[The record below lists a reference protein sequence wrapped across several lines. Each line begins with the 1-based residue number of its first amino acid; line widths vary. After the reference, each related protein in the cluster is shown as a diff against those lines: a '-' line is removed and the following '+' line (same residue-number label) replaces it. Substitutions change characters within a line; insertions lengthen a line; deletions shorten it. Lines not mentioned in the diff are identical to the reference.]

1 MNKINVI
8 LIFLL
13 INHICIYNIFAGNN
27 FSIGESTV
35 VNEKNES
42 LIKKNISNKTRV
54 FGWNLFQGNFKN
66 IKKPGYN
73 PDYRIDIGDI
83 IDIKLWGAF
92 EHAQDMP
99 VDNQGNIFIPKVGNV
114 NVLGVVNSQLV
125 KLIRKKIRTVYRD
138 KVYVYANVANYQP
151 ISVFVAG
158 NVNKPGLYEGMSSDS
173 IIQFLDK
180 AKGIN
185 SEYGSYRKVNII
197 RSNKIIKTIDLY
209 SFLTNG
215 RIDLF
220 QFQNGDVISVT
231 NVIHRISVTG
241 DVKRPYM
248 FELTENKIPLSK
260 ILNLAILNPTATNVT
275 ITRWDKNNKKTLK
288 STPIKKSGSLLFVY
302 SGESINIFQD
312 HSTDLNTITVSG
324 EHDGLH
330 TILVRKDD
338 TLGNVLNRINFN
350 SRSDIHSIQLFRKSV
365 AEKQKQLLLA
375 NLKELESQ
383 ILTTPS
389 VTKEESLMRTQESK
403 SILTFIERAKKV
415 EPKGQIV
422 INKKTNLDKIFLED
436 NDTIFIPGKTN
447 IVLVQGEVSF
457 PGAHTYVKGLT
468 IEDYIKYAGDL
479 NERAD
484 DEKILII
491 HHNGRVEKCEDISDT
506 KVINGDS
513 ILILPKYEGKGLQI
527 TKDLTQ
533 ILYQIAVSAGILIA
547 L

>member
-1 MNKINVI
+1 MKKIKVI
-8 LIFLL
+8 LIFIL
-13 INHICIYNIFAGNN
+13 INHICIYNITAGTN
-27 FSIGESTV
+27 FSISESTV
-35 VNEKNES
+35 VDEKNES
-42 LIKKNISNKTRV
+42 LNEKNISNKTRV

-83 IDIKLWGAF
+83 INIKLWGAF

-125 KLIRKKIRTVYRD
+125 KLIRKKIRTLYRD

-185 SEYGSYRKVNII
+185 PEYGSYRKVNII
-197 RSNKIIKTIDLY
+197 RKNKIIKTIDLY

-215 RIDLF
+215 RLDLF

-231 NVIHRISVTG
+231 NVIHRITVTG

-248 FELTENKIPLSK
+248 FELTENKISLSK
-260 ILNLAILNPTATNVT
+260 ILNIAILNPTATNVT
-275 ITRWDKNNKKTLK
+275 ITRWGKNNKKMLK
-288 STPIKKSGSLLFVY
+288 STTIKKSGSLSVF
-302 SGESINIFQD
+302 SGESINVFQD
-312 HSTDLNTITVSG
+312 HSTNLNTITISG

-338 TLGNVLNRINFN
+338 TLGKILNRINFN
-350 SRSDIHSIQLFRKSV
+350 SRSDIHSIQLFRESV

-375 NLKELESQ
+375 NLKELERQ

-422 INKKTNLDKIFLED
+422 INKKTDLDEIFLED
-436 NDTIFIPGKTN
+436 NDTIYIPGKTN

-457 PGAHTYVKGLT
+457 PGAHTYAKNLT

-484 DEKILII
+484 EDKILII
-491 HHNGRVEKCEDISDT
+491 HHNGRVEKCDDISDT

-527 TKDLTQ
+527 TKDITQ
-533 ILYQIAVSAGILIA
+533 ILFQIAVTSGILLA